1 MLLLLNLRI
10 LLPLQYISTQYIEHY
25 PISNNISIFYF
36 VLFLSSSTHSHTK
49 TQCDSLLLYHL
60 YVGKKYF
67 ISFSLSLFPSLP
79 LSYFTTIIALSF
91 LSLVVGFYHHHHR
104 CLFTHTLCSSNSV
117 FSWPSFHKLQFTL
130 DFFVFFI
137 FFFDLVCCCCCC
149 WLLLLLLMMF
159 VG

>member
-60 YVGKKYF
+60 YVQKKRYF

-79 LSYFTTIIALSF
+79 LPLLFHHHYCSFFSLWSSDFIITTI
-91 LSLVVGFYHHHHR
+91 VVCAH
-104 CLFTHTLCSSNSV
+104 SSNSV

-137 FFFDLVCCCCCC
+137 FFFFDLVCYCCCC